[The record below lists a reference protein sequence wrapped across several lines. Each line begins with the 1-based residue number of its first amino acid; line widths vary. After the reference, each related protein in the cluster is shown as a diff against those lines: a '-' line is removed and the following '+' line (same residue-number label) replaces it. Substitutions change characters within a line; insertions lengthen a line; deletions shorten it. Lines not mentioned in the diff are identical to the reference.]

1 MASIVGGGLVLGG
14 RWFAV
19 STNLANRHLADFGF
33 VDGVLQPVLAQ
44 WHAMAACLAQY
55 LVGTG
60 IVLAFDG
67 GLVLVGAAITRAVV
81 AITHS
86 AKYL

>member
-1 MASIVGGGLVLGG
+1 MASLIGGGLVLGG

-19 STNLANRHLADFGF
+19 STNLANRHLVDFGL

-55 LVGTG
+55 LVGFG
-60 IVLAFDG
+60 LVFAFDG
-67 GLVLVGAAITRAVV
+67 GLVLV
-81 AITHS
+81 S
-86 AKYL
+86 ATLA